1 VSKVVVVGASGLVGL
16 AAVERFSRLPA
27 WEVVGVSRRVPD
39 DVEGATFVSLDLDDV
54 EACRKF
60 AVSHSDITHIV
71 YAALF
76 EKPGLVPG
84 WQERDQMQ
92 RNLAMLRNFFEP
104 LSRVA
109 TRLRHISLLQG
120 TKAYGAHLAPIAV
133 PAKERWP
140 RHRHDN
146 FYWLQEDYLKSKQ
159 EGAYWTLT
167 ILRPQVIF
175 GKALGANMNPIP
187 ALGAYAALLKERGE
201 SLYFPGGPFGWVFEG
216 VDADL
221 LADALTWAA
230 TSPSAANESF
240 NVTNGD
246 VMVWANVWPTI
257 AEVFGM
263 GPGPARPT
271 SLAEAM
277 PDYQDEWAALVRNHG
292 LRSPAS
298 LREFVGQSFYYLDL
312 LMGRGATETPPPVL
326 VSTIK
331 IRQAGFQEC
340 IDTEDML
347 VKWLRYFQHERLL
360 PS

>member
-16 AAVERFSRLPA
+16 AAVEKFSRLPG
-27 WEVVGVSRRVPD
+27 WEVVGVSRRVPG
-39 DVEGATFVSLDLDDV
+39 DVDGATLVSLDLDDV

-60 AVSHSDITHIV
+60 AVSHADVTHIV

-84 WQERDQMQ
+84 WQERDQIQ
-92 RNLAMLRNFFEP
+92 RNLTMLTNFFEP
-104 LSRVA
+104 LSGVA
-109 TRLRHISLLQG
+109 TQLRHISLLQG

-133 PAKERWP
+133 PAKERCP

-159 EGAYWTLT
+159 EGASWTLT

-175 GKALGANMNPIP
+175 GKALGSNMNPIP

-201 SLYFPGGPFGWVFEG
+201 PLYFPGEPFDWVFEG

-221 LADALTWAA
+221 LADALAWAA
-230 TSPSAANESF
+230 TSPSAANETF

-246 VMVWANVWPTI
+246 VLVWANVWPAI
-257 AEVFGM
+257 AAVLGM
-263 GPGPARPT
+263 EPGPVRPT
-271 SLAEAM
+271 SLAEKM
-277 PDYQDEWAALVRNHG
+277 PDYEEEWAALVRNHG

-298 LREFVGQSFYYLDL
+298 LREFVGQSSYYVDL
-312 LMGRGATETPPPVL
+312 LMGLGATETPPPVL

-347 VKWLRYFQHERLL
+347 VKWFRHFQHERLL